1 MAPHR
6 SFVHALSPCTLSE
19 AQRPSPFGGLRRLRT
34 SGHKM
39 PPTMLSLSKHRL
51 RASGDHEQRS
61 QLKLRTSEEMSKC
74 QPSARRKTPIF
85 KGKAIMVGG
94 TIIMPRDIKT
104 AETNKSISSS
114 GT

>member
-1 MAPHR
+1 MEPHR

-19 AQRPSPFGGLRRLRT
+19 AQRPSTRLRT
-34 SGHKM
+34 SGHKL

-61 QLKLRTSEEMSKC
+61 QLKLRISEEMSKC

-85 KGKAIMVGG
+85 KGNAIMVGG
-94 TIIMPRDIKT
+94 TIIMPRDINT